1 MSKNVSYRLL
11 ERLLAKAG
19 GNVDEGRLRTL
30 ASNFTRDDFEDE
42 AKLRHVI
49 RSLAALNGKTLNE
62 EQEDK
67 VVQMFRNQEIN
78 LSDLSSLSKLL
89 K

>member
-1 MSKNVSYRLL
+1 MSNNVSRRFLDRLQG
-11 ERLLAKAG
+11 KAG
-19 GNVDEGRLRTL
+19 GNVDEGRLRAL
-30 ASNFTRDDFEDE
+30 ASQFTRSDFEDE
-42 AKLRHVI
+42 TKLRHVI
-49 RSLAALNGKTLNE
+49 RSLAALSGKKLNE

-78 LSDLSSLSKLL
+78 LNDLSSLGKLL